1 VTMGPGAA
9 SERDPLVSVEM
20 FTALDRATRD
30 RLAESAVERRYRR
43 GQVLFL
49 EGDPG
54 ESLFVLRHG
63 SVSVFRTA
71 PNGERAMLAVVKAPD
86 VLGEVALLDGAPRS
100 ASAEAMEDTVVLTLS
115 RQAFL
120 ALFRNQPSMLDAVLR
135 SFGALVRRLT
145 DQTTDHVF
153 LDLPGRVAKT
163 LVRLAKDSGDRP
175 PTVDLPQGRLAEMVG
190 GSRQSVNQAIG
201 TFAARN
207 WVRHEGRHLVLDD
220 VPALRR
226 RAGLDR

>member
-1 VTMGPGAA
+1 MGFAGGGAD
-9 SERDPLVSVEM
+9 RDPLASVDM
-20 FTALDRATRD
+20 FAALDKAARD

-71 PNGERAMLAVVKAPD
+71 PNGERAMLTVVRAPE

-100 ASAEAMEDTVVLTLS
+100 ASVEAMEDTVALTLS
-115 RQAFL
+115 RASFL
-120 ALFRNQPSMLDAVLR
+120 ALFRTQPMMLDAVLK

-145 DQTTDHVF
+145 DQTADHVF

-163 LVRLAKDSGDRP
+163 LVRLAGDSTDRP
-175 PTVDLPQGRLAEMVG
+175 PTVDLPQGKLAEMVG
-190 GSRQSVNQAIG
+190 GSRQSVNHAIG

-220 VPALRR
+220 VPALRH